1 MDNDNTP
8 RGDAGKMGSK
18 AYAWFDHTFMLF
30 GSLCKSFA
38 PGIPVED
45 WQGWADQWLCW
56 AKTNAKELVDEAYN
70 RTETAK
76 NPPEETKQ
84 EEPVKY
90 ANDAQARRIYAVA
103 MNAGFTKETFKQ
115 FLERHNCKDAWH
127 IPVSKYNSLAELAG
141 DKNIAMQFSG
151 KEF

>member
-45 WQGWADQWLCW
+45 WQGWADQWLAW
-56 AKTNAKELVDEAYN
+56 AKTNAKNLVDEACN
-70 RTETAK
+70 GKEEKAEHPS
-76 NPPEETKQ
+76 PPS
-84 EEPVKY
+84 EEPIKY

-103 MNAGFTKETFKQ
+103 MQAGFTKESFKQ
-115 FLERHNCKDAWH
+115 FLERHHCKDAWH
-127 IPVSKYNSLAELAG
+127 IPISKYNELCELAG
-141 DKNIAMQFSG
+141 DKNIATQFGG